1 MDNKNLNSKDFN
13 SREDVQKFIDKN
25 NIESHKELAEKYS
38 VVFNKARRLNFSLKL
53 LHYHPGYTGP

>member
-38 VVFNKARRLNFSLKL
+38 VVFTALDM
-53 LHYHPGYTGP
+53 